1 MTTAA
6 PTTPDFSDAPNRF
19 ALLPLPNGDFQ
30 IVFRE
35 MFSGQDKWFVYY
47 VRAAVELPAERTGE
61 LIHLAPIRTDVPD
74 DLIQQFRSD
83 LGLTDDE

>member
-6 PTTPDFSDAPNRF
+6 PTAPDYSDAPNRF

-35 MFSGQDKWFVYY
+35 MFTGQDKWV
-47 VRAAVELPAERTGE
+47 VLRAISLVELPAERTGE